1 MEDRRT
7 NSTIIAVSTI
17 LSIFIGFI
25 GVLSYIQS
33 GERRTT
39 QTEVKL
45 EILIKQVE
53 ELKDL
58 TKAKKTN
65 FMI

>member
-1 MEDRRT
+1 MEDRRA
-7 NSTIIAVSTI
+7 NSTIIVVSTM

-39 QTEVKL
+39 QMEVKL

-53 ELKDL
+53 ELKL
-58 TKAKKTN
+58 IAQSSYKPK
-65 FMI
+65 